1 MRISDWSSDV
11 CSSDLGPIGALIGAM
26 HAGDIDALICAR
38 PDSTL
43 LDGVSVEPIVRDRM
57 GLFVASHHPLARR
70 RGLAAQDLLPFSFI
84 LPPVGSIT
92 RNLLDDT
99 FATATGNRPQGAVE
113 TSSYSLISKLMLSS
127 NQI

>member
-1 MRISDWSSDV
+1 
-11 CSSDLGPIGALIGAM
+11 
-26 HAGDIDALICAR
+26 
-38 PDSTL
+38 
-43 LDGVSVEPIVRDRM
+43 M

-70 RGLAAQDLLPFSFI
+70 RGLAAQDPLPFSFI

-113 TSSYSLISKLMLSS
+113 TSSYSLISKLLLSS
-127 NQI
+127 NQISFRSMSEFEDEMRTGEIVPLDLTFELPGQIGRASCRERVCQYV